1 MGLLGVKSYLFVLLG
16 SCAALPVVLFG
27 TRQAQEFAE
36 EARVRQDA
44 SLHASARSVATLVTQ
59 YFETRKHDME
69 QLAASVGAVAQ
80 LRGEVAQQIL
90 TAHQIIHGVYSGSYL
105 GDPEGNVLTRA
116 TAHGAYDTADENVNY
131 SDRDYYKALIAT
143 FDSAISNVQLGRVL
157 HEPNIQVAAPIFNAA
172 HEFIG
177 YAEGSVDLRN
187 LGAIIERERH
197 VNRVDIVL
205 LDSKGKV
212 VFDTSAHLQPLTDV
226 SPHELYQPFVE
237 EAATQ
242 PTSVKARSA
251 LDSTGVMTRAVSAS
265 VEHMPGWRVVATLPQ
280 AQIDDYAR
288 QERHRIWWAAAFT
301 GTFAI
306 LLAAGLSSWLGH
318 RFRRLERALQAVG
331 RGDTTDEDFPTANPS
346 TNIWEPREVQSLQR
360 ELGLM
365 ANELTNHRQSLQAL
379 VDARTTQLA
388 EANQRLQF
396 LVNALERAENGIE
409 ITDPN
414 GVFLYVNPALE
425 VMTRYKASELLG
437 KTPADLNWPSPNEGP
452 LLKPVGNPHKG
463 QATTSEAQRST
474 FACMRKDG
482 TLFEQECTTW
492 PIYDEHGAIS
502 HFVSL
507 RKDVTAQRH
516 TEQALRLSER
526 MASLGTLAAGVAHEI
541 NNPLTYVLLS
551 LRLAQKQLA
560 RHALELPPSF
570 LNKTDLALENAV
582 DGAERVSTIVKD
594 LRQFS
599 RSDETTVESVD
610 PRSVLDS
617 ALRLVGSDIR
627 HRAQIH
633 CDYQATPL
641 VTCNH
646 AKLHQVFLNLLV
658 NASYAIEQAYGSPGA
673 PNTVL
678 FKMRAPEIRVTSR
691 TDTNG
696 DCVVEVSDTGIGIAP
711 EHIGRIFDP
720 FFTTKPVGVGTG
732 LGLSLCRTIIR
743 EMDGEIS
750 VSSKFGQGTTF
761 RIVLPKAR
769 SVTIPPISSQSRRQ
783 MLPPRSRILIVDDD
797 VAVAD
802 SVCAILS
809 EYHDVHVAR
818 SGDEALL
825 ALRQKAFD
833 LMLCDIMM
841 PEMSGFE
848 LYRHVQTEHGRSAPR
863 IVFVTAGL
871 LAESDREFI
880 NTSGCSCLEKPI
892 TEEQLHR
899 AVRESVRPERK
910 RVASLHSV

>member
-16 SCAALPVVLFG
+16 SCAALPVALFG
-27 TRQAQEFAE
+27 TRQAHQFAE
-36 EARVRQDA
+36 EARFRQDA
-44 SLHASARSVATLVTQ
+44 SLQASARSVATLVTQ

-80 LRGEVAQQIL
+80 LRGETAQQIL
-90 TAHQIIHGVYSGSYL
+90 AAHQVVHGVYSGSYL

-116 TAHGAYDTADENVNY
+116 TANGGYDTAHENVNY

-143 FDSAISNVQLGRVL
+143 FESAISNVQLGRVL
-157 HEPNIQVAAPIFNAA
+157 REPNIQVAAPIFDPE
-172 HEFIG
+172 HHFIG

-187 LGAIIERERH
+187 LGALIERERH
-197 VNRVDIVL
+197 VNSVDVVL
-205 LDSKGKV
+205 VDSKGKV
-212 VFDTSAHLQPLTDV
+212 VFDTSAQLQPLTDV
-226 SPHELYQPFVE
+226 SPHELYQPLAE
-237 EAATQ
+237 PGAEPPAT
-242 PTSVKARSA
+242 KARSA
-251 LDSTGVMTRAVSAS
+251 VDSAGVLTRAVSAS
-265 VEHMPGWRVVATLPQ
+265 VDHMPGWRVVATLPQ

-288 QERHRIWWAAAFT
+288 QERYRIWWAAAFT

-306 LLAAGLSSWLGH
+306 LLAAGLSSWLGY

-331 RGDTTDEDFPTANPS
+331 RGDTTDEDYPTAHPA

-414 GVFLYVNPALE
+414 GVFLYANPALE
-425 VMTRYKASELLG
+425 TMTGYKASELLG
-437 KTPADLNWPSPNEGP
+437 TTPADLNWPSPNERRA
-452 LLKPVGNPHKG
+452 LKSVGHS
-463 QATTSEAQRST
+463 AASEGQRST

-492 PIYDEHGAIS
+492 PIHDERGAIS

-560 RHALELPPSF
+560 RHALELPASF
-570 LNKTDLALENAV
+570 LNKTELALENAV

-599 RSDETTVESVD
+599 RSDETTVEPVD

-617 ALRLVGSDIR
+617 ALRLVGNDIR

-641 VTCNH
+641 VACNH

-673 PNTVL
+673 PNSVISKL
-678 FKMRAPEIRVTSR
+678 RAPEIRVISR
-691 TDTNG
+691 TDAKG

-732 LGLSLCRTIIR
+732 LGLSLCRTIIS
-743 EMDGEIS
+743 EMNGEIS
-750 VSSKFGQGTTF
+750 VSSKFGEGTTF
-761 RIVLPKAR
+761 RIALPRTRVL
-769 SVTIPPISSQSRRQ
+769 TIPPVSSQSQRQ
-783 MLPPRSRILIVDDD
+783 LLPPRSRILIVDDD

-809 EYHDVHVAR
+809 EYHDVDVAR
-818 SGDEALL
+818 SGGEALR
-825 ALRQKAFD
+825 ALRQKTFD

-841 PEMSGFE
+841 PEMNGFE
-848 LYRHVQTEHGRSAPR
+848 LYRHVRTEHGRLAPR

-880 NTSGCSCLEKPI
+880 NSSGCSCLEKPV

-899 AVRESVRPERK
+899 AVRDSVKPERK
-910 RVASLHSV
+910 RIAALHSV